1 MGHQARLEEESM
13 STQQNNRMDPMA
25 FLKTLWGSAG
35 MPLPGLVTPTLD
47 TDELEKRITDLKAVE
62 GWLKTNL
69 GVLQMTI
76 QGLEVQRATL
86 TTLQAMSHSLG
97 DSHAGNPDAA
107 NALNAA
113 MLNPFTNPDL
123 SALWPWNLMQTGSTT
138 ESPSTPSGK
147 PGASSTTTPTAKKVA
162 PKNRRS

>member
-1 MGHQARLEEESM
+1 M
-13 STQQNNRMDPMA
+13 STQPTHPMDPMA

-69 GVLQMTI
+69 GILQMTI

-86 TTLQAMSHSLG
+86 TTLQAMGKSISSA
-97 DSHAGNPDAA
+97 DITNPADINPA
-107 NALNAA
+107 
-113 MLNPFTNPDL
+113 LNPFTNPNL
-123 SALWPWNLMQTGSTT
+123 SSLWPWNLMQTSSVNEVSAAEKNQPAATD
-138 ESPSTPSGK
+138 TPPK
-147 PGASSTTTPTAKKVA
+147 KEAAS
-162 PKNRRS
+162 KNKRS

>member
-1 MGHQARLEEESM
+1 M
-13 STQQNNRMDPMA
+13 STQPTNPMDPMA

-69 GVLQMTI
+69 GILQMTI

-86 TTLQAMSHSLG
+86 TTLQAMGKSISSA
-97 DSHAGNPDAA
+97 DITNPADINPA
-107 NALNAA
+107 
-113 MLNPFTNPDL
+113 LNPFTNPNL
-123 SALWPWNLMQTGSTT
+123 SSLWPWNLMQTSGVKEVSAAEKNQPVTT
-138 ESPSTPSGK
+138 DTPPK
-147 PGASSTTTPTAKKVA
+147 KEAAS
-162 PKNRRS
+162 KNKRG

>member
-1 MGHQARLEEESM
+1 M
-13 STQQNNRMDPMA
+13 STQPTHPMDPMA

-69 GVLQMTI
+69 GILQMTI

-86 TTLQAMSHSLG
+86 TTLQAMGKSISSA
-97 DSHAGNPDAA
+97 DITNPADINPA
-107 NALNAA
+107 
-113 MLNPFTNPDL
+113 LNPFTNPNL
-123 SALWPWNLMQTGSTT
+123 SSLWPWNLMQTSGVNEVSVAEKNQPATT
-138 ESPSTPSGK
+138 DTPPK
-147 PGASSTTTPTAKKVA
+147 KEAAS
-162 PKNRRS
+162 KNKRS

>member
-1 MGHQARLEEESM
+1 M
-13 STQQNNRMDPMA
+13 STQPTHPMDPMA

-69 GVLQMTI
+69 GILQMTI

-86 TTLQAMSHSLG
+86 TTLQAMGKSISSA
-97 DSHAGNPDAA
+97 DINNPADINPA
-107 NALNAA
+107 
-113 MLNPFTNPDL
+113 LNPFTNPNL
-123 SALWPWNLMQTGSTT
+123 SSLWPWNLMQTSGVNEVSAAEKNQPAATD
-138 ESPSTPSGK
+138 TPPK
-147 PGASSTTTPTAKKVA
+147 KEAAS
-162 PKNRRS
+162 KNKRS